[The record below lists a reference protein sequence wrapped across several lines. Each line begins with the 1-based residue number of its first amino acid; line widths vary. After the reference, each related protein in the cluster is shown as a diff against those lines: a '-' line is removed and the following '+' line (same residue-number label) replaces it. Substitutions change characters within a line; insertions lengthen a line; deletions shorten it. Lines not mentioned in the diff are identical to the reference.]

1 MRHYHTASLSDV
13 EVVEFGNFKFRFSP
27 TVTKS
32 LQWAAVK
39 PCVVHGTSEALYS
52 NKQVATSIKARA
64 LKDNFTFIHPNLS
77 MPDAGNIHRV
87 EFFDET
93 HGDTYTLFFMRGTAK
108 VGHRIRV
115 TKVL

>member
-13 EVVEFGNFKFRFSP
+13 EVVEFGNFKFRYSP

-39 PCVVHGTSEALYS
+39 PCVVHGTSEALYAS
-52 NKQVATSIKARA
+52 KQATTSIMARA
-64 LKDNFTFIHPNLS
+64 VGTNFTFIHANLHL
-77 MPDAGNIHRV
+77 PAPGNIHRI

-93 HGDTYTLFFMRGTAK
+93 HGDTYTLFFMRGTPTT
-108 VGHRIRV
+108 GHRIRV